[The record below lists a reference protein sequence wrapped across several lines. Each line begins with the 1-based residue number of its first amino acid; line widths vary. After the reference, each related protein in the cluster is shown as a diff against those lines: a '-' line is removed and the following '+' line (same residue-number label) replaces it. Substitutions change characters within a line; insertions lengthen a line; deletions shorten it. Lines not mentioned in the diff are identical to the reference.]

1 MTEAVHRPQKNQ
13 VKSERKIRIPAC
25 IGIGSNL
32 DEPVSQVRQALAALE
47 TIDETRLI
55 AASSLYRNPPMGA
68 IEQPDYVNAV
78 ATLLT
83 ALAPRDLLARL
94 QDLERGQ
101 GRVRKNRERWAKAPG
116 SGYSD
121 LWKPDDCRAGPE
133 DSASGHFGAKFCIV
147 PLTRNCA
154 ATAYSRLG
162 PGKQSRVG
170 SGRVYIGK
178 NSLNRRKRWEGSDQL
193 IESRT
198 KTKNKHNE

>member
-13 VKSERKIRIPAC
+13 VKSERKIWIPAC

-101 GRVRKNRERWAKAPG
+101 GRVRKNRERWGPRRLDLDILTYGNQTIAERALKIPHPGISERNFVLFPLLEIAPQLHIPG
-116 SGYSD
+116 LGLVSNLVLEVD
-121 LWKPDDCRAGPE
+121 
-133 DSASGHFGAKFCIV
+133 ASTLEKI
-147 PLTRNCA
+147 
-154 ATAYSRLG
+154 S
-162 PGKQSRVG
+162 
-170 SGRVYIGK
+170 
-178 NSLNRRKRWEGSDQL
+178 
-193 IESRT
+193 
-198 KTKNKHNE
+198 